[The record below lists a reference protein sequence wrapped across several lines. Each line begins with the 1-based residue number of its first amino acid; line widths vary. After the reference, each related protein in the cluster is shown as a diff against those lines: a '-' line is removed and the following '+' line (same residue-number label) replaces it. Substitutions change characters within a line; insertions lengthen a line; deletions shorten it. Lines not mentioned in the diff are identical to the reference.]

1 MMSGTTEEPAA
12 GFATLE
18 GTVKYLTYWTS
29 KPRKRTAKVEECGHF
44 DARGMLCV
52 HGRGDLFVRRTFNMG
67 IWLKR
72 DGRLLMR
79 FWSRNLDTDGRS
91 FEILGVNT
99 SNIPAPHPPAGLV
112 DYWVP
117 KAVREAYDKWI
128 MDEW

>member
-1 MMSGTTEEPAA
+1 MMAGTAEEPTAGLAA
-12 GFATLE
+12 LE
-18 GTVKYLTYWTS
+18 GTVKDLTYWAS
-29 KPRKRTAKVEECGHF
+29 KPGEAIARVEACAHF

-52 HGRGDLFVRRTFNMG
+52 YGRGDHFVRRTFNMV

-79 FWSRNLDTDGRS
+79 FSSRNLDTDGRS
-91 FEILGVNT
+91 FEVLGVDT
-99 SNIPAPHPPAGLV
+99 STIPAPHPPAVLV

>member
-1 MMSGTTEEPAA
+1 MMARTAEEPAA

-18 GTVKYLTYWTS
+18 GTVKDLTYWTS
-29 KPRKRTAKVEECGHF
+29 MPSKEIAKVEECDHF
-44 DARGMLCV
+44 NARGMLCV
-52 HGRGDLFVRRTFNMG
+52 YGRGDHFVRRTFNMA

-79 FWSRNLDTDGRS
+79 LWSRNLDTDGRS
-91 FEILGVNT
+91 FGILGVDR